1 VKEEIENVINEIKE
15 EVSIKYDSIENS
27 IENIE

>member
-15 EVSIKYDSIENS
+15 EVSTKYDSIENS

>member
-15 EVSIKYDSIENS
+15 EVSIKYDFIENS